1 MNNNHCVPYSGA
13 IYLKVM
19 NRLLPIL
26 SLFCLISGSIL
37 AADLKVACVGNSIT
51 YGYGLSSPY
60 YESYPTRLDTLLGN
74 GYAVANYGV
83 SSQTMLKETN
93 ASYWKTYPFTAAM
106 GSLPDI
112 VVIELGTNDA
122 KDDYWPTLGGH
133 FEGDYLAMIDTFR
146 TLSSK
151 PEVWVTIQPR
161 ANNAEWKMFD
171 TVIANRVNPLI
182 LAAAFKAGTGVID
195 LRAAFAG
202 HGEWMQID
210 SVHPNAVGALQL
222 AKTVAGMLSRS
233 PIAITKGSSGLIAP
247 AGYGYR
253 WYRNDSL
260 LPDTARTLATVIPS
274 NYKVSV
280 KVEATT
286 LSRQV
291 SGNYVLSNS
300 TGISN
305 HQPQRIKVWCDASG
319 NIRSEGTSDLSLQLR
334 DIRGQA
340 VATTGLHSGVYLYD
354 LKKGSQTVQQGRL
367 TVP

>member
-1 MNNNHCVPYSGA
+1 MA
-13 IYLKVM
+13 
-19 NRLLPIL
+19 
-26 SLFCLISGSIL
+26 GSITS

-74 GYAVANYGV
+74 GYAVANDGV

-122 KDDYWPTLGGH
+122 KDDYWPSLH
-133 FEGDYLAMIDTFR
+133 AQFETDYLAMIDTFR

-151 PEVWVTIQPR
+151 PDVWVTIQPR

-182 LAAAFKAGTGVID
+182 LDAALKAGTGVID

-202 HGEWMQID
+202 HGEWMQSD
-210 SVHPNAVGALQL
+210 SVHPNATGALQL

-233 PIAITKGSSGLIAP
+233 PIAITRSLAGLVAP
-247 AGYGYR
+247 KGYGYR
-253 WYRNDSL
+253 WYRNDTL
-260 LPDTARTLATVIPS
+260 LSDTTQTLATSIYGS
-274 NYKVSV
+274 YKVSV
-280 KVEATT
+280 KVETTT
-286 LSRQV
+286 LSRQI
-291 SGNYVLSNS
+291 SSAYALSSS

-305 HQPQRIKVWCDASG
+305 NQSQRVRVWCDASG
-319 NIRSEGTSDLSLQLR
+319 NVQREGSRDLSLQLR
-334 DIRGQA
+334 DARGQA
-340 VATTGLHSGVYLYD
+340 VATTGLHSGVYLYT
-354 LKKGSQTVQQGRL
+354 LKKGSQTVQQGML
-367 TVP
+367 TVLP